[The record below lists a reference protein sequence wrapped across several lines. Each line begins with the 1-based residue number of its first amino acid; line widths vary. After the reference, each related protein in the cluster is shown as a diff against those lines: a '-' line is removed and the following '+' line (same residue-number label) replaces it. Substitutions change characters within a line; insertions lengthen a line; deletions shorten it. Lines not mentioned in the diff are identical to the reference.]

1 MRYYKLYANTFDKL
15 NELAKFLKTHKL
27 LKLIQKEI
35 ENLNLFILS
44 KEIDVIIKNFHHKEN
59 SRPRWLHTWIIPIIP
74 SIISKE

>member
-1 MRYYKLYANTFDKL
+1 MKYYKLYANTFDKL

-44 KEIDVIIKNFHHKEN
+44 KEIDVIIKNFTTKKTPGPDGCT
-59 SRPRWLHTWIIPIIP
+59 RGLYLLYLL
-74 SIISKE
+74 

>member
-27 LKLIQKEI
+27 LKLTHKEI

-44 KEIDVIIKNFHHKEN
+44 KEIDVIIKNFTTKN

-74 SIISKE
+74 IIISKE